1 MPNFTEIRDAAV
13 ALLRTRFPDLVRV
26 EAFSGELSIDALSI
40 KALPAG
46 VSVLAA
52 AIGGDNSAPAE
63 SLAFEMLGS
72 FGVMVVSNN
81 VQSREAGEAEAL
93 AVAEKAALALHGA
106 TFGLPGVS
114 PAKVFSIDAVH
125 DEELTGR
132 GLTVWSVVW
141 RQRLV
146 FTGGA

>member
-1 MPNFTEIRDAAV
+1 MPSFTQIRDKAV
-13 ALLRTRFPDLVRV
+13 ALLRATFPDLGRV
-26 EAFSGELSIDALSI
+26 EAFSGELDLGTVSG
-40 KALPAG
+40 KTLPAG
-46 VSVLAA
+46 VSVLVATV
-52 AIGGDNSAPAE
+52 GGNNSAVE
-63 SLAFEMLGS
+63 NSLDFTMRGT
-72 FGVMVVSNN
+72 FGVLIIANN
-81 VQSREAGEAEAL
+81 VSSLEAGEAEAL

-146 FTGGA
+146 FTGRA